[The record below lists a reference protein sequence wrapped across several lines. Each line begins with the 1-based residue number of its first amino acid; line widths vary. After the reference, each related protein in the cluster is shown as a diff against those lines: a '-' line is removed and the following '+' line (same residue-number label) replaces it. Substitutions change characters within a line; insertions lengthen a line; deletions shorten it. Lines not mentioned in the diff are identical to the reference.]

1 MDRGAW
7 RATVQWVTKSPT
19 STEHEH
25 IQPTK
30 YFKSQIPTINWTRC
44 SGILL
49 SRAMASGAGLGRG
62 WDWGNCN
69 YRSDPNF
76 PDLWLAWR
84 QIPEG
89 TDKYETVAVLWRWGY
104 GCFLLFKT
112 SLTVL
117 TLPLNSIIK
126 SIKADLFNRETALKL
141 SALNESRA
149 PWRRPVGFFV
159 FF

>member
-1 MDRGAW
+1 
-7 RATVQWVTKSPT
+7 
-19 STEHEH
+19 
-25 IQPTK
+25 
-30 YFKSQIPTINWTRC
+30 
-44 SGILL
+44 
-49 SRAMASGAGLGRG
+49 MASGAGLGRG

-76 PDLWLAWR
+76 PDLWLEWR

-149 PWRRPVGFFV
+149 PWHSTVCFFV
-159 FF
+159 FLIEEQLICNVVLISSVQQSTFIPFQLLFCYRSLQDIEYIQ